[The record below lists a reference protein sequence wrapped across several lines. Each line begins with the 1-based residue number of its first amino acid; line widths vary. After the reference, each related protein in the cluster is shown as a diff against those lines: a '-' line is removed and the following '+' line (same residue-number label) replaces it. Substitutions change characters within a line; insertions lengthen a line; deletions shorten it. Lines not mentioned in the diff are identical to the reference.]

1 MLMVV
6 CLVKVASPT
15 TSTTNC
21 ILKQRIVFDKMFLS
35 KYSEKSFVVTGNTKD
50 HKEELK
56 EMGGRYN
63 SKLSCGSGW
72 IFSFSRK
79 DEVESW
85 VQKKQSSVIWQ
96 QTTVPS
102 TTSAISSQ
110 PIASPPLEKE
120 KEEVKGEE
128 NDLEILFNNFVSYM
142 TPFYKENKKL
152 KDILNDFVLQQ
163 KQSSNEEVDHYFSN
177 DNTKLY
183 NHFYAFINSSPIKHT
198 LFQSISKNKFIEHA
212 LIKLL

>member
-1 MLMVV
+1 
-6 CLVKVASPT
+6 
-15 TSTTNC
+15 
-21 ILKQRIVFDKMFLS
+21 MFLS

-96 QTTVPS
+96 QTPS
-102 TTSAISSQ
+102 STAATTTTTSTSTYTSAPQ
-110 PIASPPLEKE
+110 PIASLVVLTKEKE
-120 KEEVKGEE
+120 KDKEEVKEE
-128 NDLEILFNNFVSYM
+128 DNALEILFTNFVSYM

-183 NHFYAFINSSPIKHT
+183 NHFYGFIKASPIKHS